1 MTDSR
6 SAQELA
12 AWIKQ
17 KYGGLDILINEDI
30 EKEISATSSMQ
41 SETIRYQE
49 KTKDALE
56 EEKEWMRKVM
66 CNESL
71 YTDLCT
77 TSGKSQNRNPFECK
91 LKENFNLLQSR
102 QQQGNLQG
110 KVVKCSLD
118 ICRFFA
124 PPALK
129 NLSFFFFFG
138 GGRLF

>member
-66 CNESL
+66 CNENL

-77 TSGKSQNRNPFECK
+77 TSDCGQMKPSLLSLAATEELALKSYTSLQRRE
-91 LKENFNLLQSR
+91 LLQS
-102 QQQGNLQG
+102 
-110 KVVKCSLD
+110 
-118 ICRFFA
+118 
-124 PPALK
+124 
-129 NLSFFFFFG
+129 
-138 GGRLF
+138 